1 LKLPNIDRAIIP
13 QEKIVGYLLSF
24 KHHDGRSKADFFTK
38 LGFTTDAW
46 QDLAKALLRHA
57 DDNKVAKTEDSP
69 FGTRYIIEGEI
80 VAPKSKTAAIR
91 SVWFVETGKH
101 IPRFVTS
108 YPLQRRA

>member
-1 LKLPNIDRAIIP
+1 MDSGSCRRTGVTTFYEAIFFHSSTVMAVAK
-13 QEKIVGYLLSF
+13 QN
-24 KHHDGRSKADFFTK
+24 FFTK

-80 VAPKSKTAAIR
+80 LAPKGKIATIR
-91 SVWFVETGKH
+91 SVWFLETGKH